1 MQELI
6 ARQKE
11 IIDNIH
17 KIHSNFNKDSAS
29 RKTDS
34 YIKKRISSLDSLWA
48 EFDIN
53 HTQLLQSGD
62 DYSGQ
67 EYFKKD
73 VFKDTQ
79 RLYERIKGLIQNF
92 NPSVEEELNPLT
104 QARPALSD
112 LMSEQKT
119 NFRALQRLIN
129 SIDITK
135 IVEKWELEDE
145 LRRLQSRWR
154 DIDNLHLKIDNIS
167 QGEDETYEQEFSVY
181 EKKYKDTRRVLN
193 RKISSTAHQ
202 YEATPKMDVT
212 TFHGDYVQ
220 WPTFLDLYKS
230 SIHDNPTLTNAQKMQ
245 HLKGKLKREAHRLI
259 QHLNVSSDNY
269 ETAWNL
275 LFHRYNNLQV
285 LFTKHIELFLNQ
297 RTIEKQTSNE
307 IIQPVQVA
315 YHR

>member
-34 YIKKRISSLDSLWA
+34 YIKKRISSLDALWA

-53 HTQLLQSGD
+53 HTQLMQSGD

-92 NPSVEEELNPLT
+92 NPSVEEELNPPT

-112 LMSEQKT
+112 LMSEQKDK
-119 NFRALQRLIN
+119 L
-129 SIDITK
+129 
-135 IVEKWELEDE
+135 
-145 LRRLQSRWR
+145 
-154 DIDNLHLKIDNIS
+154 
-167 QGEDETYEQEFSVY
+167 
-181 EKKYKDTRRVLN
+181 
-193 RKISSTAHQ
+193 SSLAKAHQ
-202 YEATPKMDVT
+202 
-212 TFHGDYVQ
+212 
-220 WPTFLDLYKS
+220 
-230 SIHDNPTLTNAQKMQ
+230 
-245 HLKGKLKREAHRLI
+245 
-259 QHLNVSSDNY
+259 
-269 ETAWNL
+269 
-275 LFHRYNNLQV
+275 
-285 LFTKHIELFLNQ
+285 
-297 RTIEKQTSNE
+297 
-307 IIQPVQVA
+307 
-315 YHR
+315 